1 MQVTVPQVALDLAQL
16 ARQGG
21 SIIRIV
27 MRQPLHILLHHG
39 DPHGDMEPVQDMLGG
54 RGHVLGQV
62 NNRIAAICHER
73 HRLVF
78 LPALLFQDLM
88 KSPFWLGVVT
98 LDKAKVAGWAICRDG
113 FPTVTSKRDCPATRD
128 RTYPPSIPTVIGPFG
143 LGNRS
148 R

>member
-1 MQVTVPQVALDLAQL
+1 
-16 ARQGG
+16 
-21 SIIRIV
+21 

-62 NNRIAAICHER
+62 DNRIAAICHER

-98 LDKAKVAGWAICRDG
+98 LDKAKVAGWAICWDG
-113 FPTVTSKRDCPATRD
+113 LSDRHLKMGLSGNAGSDVSTVDSDGDWAFW
-128 RTYPPSIPTVIGPFG
+128 IG
-143 LGNRS
+143 
-148 R
+148 